1 MKEKLNDIMFGFILV
16 VSIISIFYVVYDQF
30 LRIQIVIKIADVIQL
45 FF

>member
-30 LRIQIVIKIADVIQL
+30 LRL
-45 FF
+45 